1 MLAVLLCSLLAAADD
16 KPAIECV
23 QPDRGTGTSAAVILD
38 DSPLVHTGQLF
49 LPQNPRTADAG
60 KQLTGLLDRLAHDL
74 KAFNSSLD
82 RVVKLN
88 VHIARPGDL
97 SAVHKTL
104 AARFDGKHKPA
115 VCVSVGT
122 PAMRG
127 VLVSLDAVAASQST
141 PTQVELTT
149 ARDAAYSVMPAG
161 PVYYVAG
168 QAEDGK
174 TLAEATR
181 KTLESLKTTL
191 AHYKRDLGHVAQI
204 KAFVS
209 DMTRVADVRAE
220 IEKVFGE
227 GKVPPVVLI
236 EWTMKTPIEIELIA
250 TADPEAKKEKDA
262 IDYLTPPKMTPSPV
276 YSRVARINHGRRIYT
291 SGIYGCG
298 KDGETQVNDVFE
310 QLNAILKATK
320 SDLKHLAKA
329 TYLVETDDSSQQLNA
344 QRPKYYDPKRP
355 PSASKAAIAATGKKG
370 CGLIV
375 DMIAVQKP

>member
-1 MLAVLLCSLLAAADD
+1 MLAVMLCSLLAADG
-16 KPAIECV
+16 KQGIECI
-23 QPDRGTGTSAAVILD
+23 QPDRVTGTSAAVVLD
-38 DSPLVHTGQLF
+38 ESALVHTGQIF
-49 LPQNPRTADAG
+49 PPRTPRTAAAG
-60 KQLTGLLDRLAHDL
+60 KQLTALLDRLASDL
-74 KAFNSSLD
+74 KAFHSSID

-88 VHIARPGDL
+88 IHIARPADL
-97 SAVHKTL
+97 PAIHKTL
-104 AARFDGKHKPA
+104 AARFAGKHKPA

-122 PAMRG
+122 PAVPG
-127 VLVSLDAVAASQST
+127 ALVSLDAVAASQGT

-149 ARDAAYSVMPAG
+149 AADAAFSVMPAG

-168 QAEDGK
+168 QAENGK

-191 AHYKRDLGHVAQI
+191 AHYKREPRHVAQI

-209 DMTRVADVRAE
+209 DMSKVAGARAE
-220 IEKVFGE
+220 VEKLFGE
-227 GKVPPVVLI
+227 GKVPPVVLV
-236 EWTMKTPIEIELIA
+236 EWTMKTPIEIELIVSA
-250 TADPEAKKEKDA
+250 EAAAKKEKDA
-262 IDYLTPPKMTPSPV
+262 IAYLTPPKMTPSPV

-298 KDGETQVNDVFE
+298 KDGEAQVKDFFDR
-310 QLNAILKATK
+310 LSTILKATK

-329 TYLVETDDSSQQLNA
+329 TYLVETDDASQQLNA
-344 QRPKYYDPKRP
+344 LRPKYYDPNRP